1 MLDFRKWVSNQIIS
15 NNLLSAR
22 PFRFFVDDITN
33 EEASSREDTGST
45 SGTRLARDS
54 QSHHIPATEIP
65 ASQHLITA
73 ESSQA
78 GQGYHDWNAD
88 QLSKVEELQIKFL
101 RIVHRM
107 GMTPES
113 IIVSQVLYRLQ
124 ISSLIRA
131 GDSDVKRPVFKVNKA
146 WLAASQLEAAGRPD
160 LDFSLRILVLGKT
173 GVGKSSTINSILGQ
187 QMLATNAFQ
196 PATNHIQEI
205 VGTVKGINVTVI
217 DTPGLSASCSNMHQN
232 RKLLHS
238 IKRFVRKSQ
247 PDVVLYIDRLDV
259 MNRGYSDY
267 PLLKLITDVF
277 GSSIWFNTVLV
288 MTHSSSHPP
297 EGPSGL
303 PVAYDSFV
311 HKCTKIIQ
319 HYVRQAVS
327 NAQFETPAVL
337 VENHPMCRT
346 NTKGEK
352 VLPNGQVWLHQFL
365 LLCAA
370 TKVLADANL
379 LLKFQDSF
387 QLTPNS
393 SRPPS
398 LPHILSSLL
407 RPRSLPTANDI
418 DNDDADGVLDNDE
431 DEDDY
436 DNLPP
441 FRILTKAQFQKLSKV
456 QRNAYLDEL
465 DYRETL
471 YLKKQWKEELRRQR
485 ETMLHHNNDS
495 TSNDG
500 NEDIASQE
508 VMQVSDLVIPLNF
521 DADYPVH
528 RFRCVLG
535 HDQWTV
541 RPVLDSH
548 GWDHDVG
555 FDGINLEGSQ
565 EIRRNLQASL
575 FAQMRKDKED
585 FSIQSECIAGFTD
598 PKRYSLLTEVDL
610 QTAANDLVCTV
621 HGDAKFRNFKLNTTG
636 GGLSVTK
643 YGNMY
648 FIGGKLENT
657 LIIGRRS
664 KIAAN
669 AGQIQGCGQV
679 ASGASIEATL
689 RGKDYPIK
697 DDKVTLGASILSFNK
712 DVVLGG
718 SVQTDFKATRTIK
731 MSINA
736 NLNNQGLGQISIKT
750 STSEHIEIALVAIFS
765 LVKALFQ
772 RKRTDVSVDQKN
784 SLGY

>member
-1 MLDFRKWVSNQIIS
+1 MLDFLKSVSNQLIS
-15 NNLLSAR
+15 NSLLSAR

-33 EEASSREDTGST
+33 EEASSQGTGST
-45 SGTRLARDS
+45 SGTRSVSDS
-54 QSHHIPATEIP
+54 QSNRMPATEIP
-65 ASQHLITA
+65 ASQHLVTA
-73 ESSQA
+73 DSSQA
-78 GQGYHDWNAD
+78 GQGCNDWNAD

-107 GMTPES
+107 GMTPENV
-113 IIVSQVLYRLQ
+113 IVSQVLYRLQ
-124 ISSLIRA
+124 LASLIRA
-131 GDSDVKRPVFKVNKA
+131 GDSDVKRSVFKVNKA
-146 WLAASQLEAAGRPD
+146 RLAASRLEAAGRAD
-160 LDFSLRILVLGKT
+160 LDFSLKILVLGKT

-196 PATNHIQEI
+196 PATNRIQEI
-205 VGTVKGINVTVI
+205 IGTVKGINVTVI

-232 RKLLHS
+232 RKLLLS

-259 MNRGYSDY
+259 INRGYSDY

-277 GSSIWFNTVLV
+277 GSSIWFNTILV

-297 EGPSGL
+297 EGPEGF

-319 HYVRQAVS
+319 HYVRQSVS
-327 NAQFETPAVL
+327 NAQLETPVVL

-352 VLPNGQVWLHQFL
+352 VLPNGQVWVCQFL

-387 QLTPNS
+387 QQTPNS
-393 SRPPS
+393 SRLPS
-398 LPHILSSLL
+398 LPHLLSSLL

-418 DNDDADGVLDNDE
+418 DNDDADGSLDNDE
-431 DEDDY
+431 DEDEY
-436 DNLPP
+436 LNLPP
-441 FRILTKAQFQKLSKV
+441 FRTLTKAQFQKLSKV

-485 ETMLHHNNDS
+485 ETMFHHDQKS
-495 TSNDG
+495 ASNDG
-500 NEDIASQE
+500 NENIASQE
-508 VMQVSDLVIPLNF
+508 VMQVSDMVIPLNF
-521 DADYPVH
+521 DADYPAH
-528 RFRCVLG
+528 RFLCVLG
-535 HDQWTV
+535 HDQWIV

-565 EIRRNLQASL
+565 EIKRNLQASL
-575 FAQMRKDKED
+575 VAQMRKDKED
-585 FSIQSECIAGFTD
+585 FSIQSECIVGFTD
-598 PKRYSLLTEVDL
+598 PKCYSLLTEVDL
-610 QTAANDLVCTV
+610 QTAAKDLVCTV
-621 HGDAKFRNFKLNTTG
+621 HGNAKFRNFKRNTTG
-636 GGLSVTK
+636 GGLSVMK

-648 FIGGKLENT
+648 FIGGKLENS
-657 LIIGRRS
+657 LIIGRRC

-679 ASGASIEATL
+679 ASGAGIEATL
-689 RGKDYPIK
+689 RGKDFPIR

-718 SVQTDFKATRTIK
+718 SVQTDFRATRTIK

-736 NLNNQGLGQISIKT
+736 NLNNRGLGQISIKT
-750 STSEHIEIALVAIFS
+750 STSEHVEIALVAIFS
-765 LVKALFQ
+765 LVKTLFQ
-772 RKRTDVSVDQKN
+772 RKRIDVSVN
-784 SLGY
+784 AEE